1 MKVGEKIRKH
11 RLEADMTIQELAVRV
26 RIGSGL
32 MKRIEEGSYQP
43 DGQTLLK
50 ISTALDIPASE
61 FLERE
66 TIEALEKADMG
77 N

>member
-1 MKVGEKIRKH
+1 MKVGDKIRKH
-11 RLEADMTIQELAVRV
+11 RLEADMTVEELAFKV

-32 MKRIEEGSYQP
+32 MQRIAENHFDP

-61 FLERE
+61 FLEKE
-66 TIEALEKADMG
+66 TIEVLQQTDT

>member
-1 MKVGEKIRKH
+1 MKVGDKIRKH

-32 MKRIEEGSYQP
+32 MQRIEEGSYHP